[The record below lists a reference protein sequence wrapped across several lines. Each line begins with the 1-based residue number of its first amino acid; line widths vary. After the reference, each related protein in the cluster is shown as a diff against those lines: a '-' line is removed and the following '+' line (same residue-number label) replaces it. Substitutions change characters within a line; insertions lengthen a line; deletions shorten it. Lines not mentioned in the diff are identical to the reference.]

1 LPTTSTKA
9 GTRPQ
14 DEAIPAA
21 GSPGGWRERWQR
33 WRDARLASAAFR
45 RWASAFPLTR
55 PIARRRA
62 QALFDLMAGFVYSQ
76 VLLAC
81 VQLRVFDEVAD
92 RPRTAEELATRAAM
106 TPESMRRLL
115 DAAVSLRLLE
125 RRRGGVYGLGPLGA
139 PLVEDDAIGSM
150 VRHHAVLYADLRDPV
165 ELLRAGSG
173 ERFGAGLGRPGAAGG
188 ADSRASGGAMAR
200 YWPYADGQ
208 QPGQLTDE
216 QVAEYS
222 ALMHAS
228 HPLVAHE
235 VLAAYPLRRHRCVLD
250 VGGGEGRF
258 LSLVAEAA
266 PDLRLMLFD
275 LPAVAERAR
284 LRLAAAGLAARTTTH
299 GGDFLRDPLPTGA
312 DLATLVRV
320 LFDHPDERAVAILR
334 AVRRALPAG
343 GTVLVAEPMGGVRG
357 AERMGDAYY
366 SFYLLAMG
374 RGQSRTPE
382 RHAQLL
388 RAAGFERPTVVPTPM
403 PLQASVIVATSPG
416 S

>member
-1 LPTTSTKA
+1 MPTTSTKA
-9 GTRPQ
+9 GTGPQ
-14 DEAIPAA
+14 DEAMTAA
-21 GSPGGWRERWQR
+21 GSPRGWRERWQR

-92 RPRTAEELATRAAM
+92 RPRTAEELAARAAM
-106 TPESMRRLL
+106 SPESMRRLL

-165 ELLRAGSG
+165 DLLRAGSG
-173 ERFGAGLGRPGAAGG
+173 ERFAAEGRAA
-188 ADSRASGGAMAR
+188 GGAMAR

-208 QPGQLTDE
+208 QPGRLTDE

-235 VLAAYPLRRHRCVLD
+235 VIAAYPLRRHRCLLD

-266 PDLRLMLFD
+266 PELQLMLFD

-312 DLATLVRV
+312 DLVTLVRV
-320 LFDHPDERAVAILR
+320 LFDHPDERAIAILR

-382 RHAQLL
+382 RHAELL

-416 S
+416 P